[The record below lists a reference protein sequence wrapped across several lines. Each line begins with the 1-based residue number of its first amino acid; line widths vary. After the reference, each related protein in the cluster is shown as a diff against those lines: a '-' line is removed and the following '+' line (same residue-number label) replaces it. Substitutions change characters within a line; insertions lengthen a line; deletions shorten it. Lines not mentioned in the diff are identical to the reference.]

1 MTCETLQ
8 ELESKL
14 NELEEYY
21 IQEYNTYEL
30 GYNSTSGGEGCL
42 NRIVSEET
50 RLKISK
56 TLMGHSISEE
66 TRLKMSASYVNNRKG
81 TKHSEE
87 SKKLMS

>member
-8 ELESKL
+8 ELELKL

-21 IQEYNTYEL
+21 IREYDTLES

-50 RLKISK
+50 KLKISK
-56 TLMGHSISEE
+56 TLMGHSVTEE

-87 SKKLMS
+87 SKRLMS